1 MSPAAQAE
9 IVRKYSEGAATST
22 ALAEEFKVAKSTI
35 LRILRENS
43 VVVRRQPL
51 SGKQVTEAKRLYKSG
66 LSLSEVAEQMS
77 INQETMRV
85 AIINAGV
92 ELGPPTGGR
101 PAES

>member
-1 MSPAAQAE
+1 M
-9 IVRKYSEGAATST
+9 
-22 ALAEEFKVAKSTI
+22 AKSTV
-35 LRILRENS
+35 LRILRENN

-51 SGKQVTEAKRLYKSG
+51 SGKQLTEAKRLYKSG

-92 ELGPPTGGR
+92 ELRPPTGGR